1 MNDCYMEMEV
11 GEERP
16 SFFSAPSSP
25 PDFFLLGDWLRF
37 LAGMVRSIGCPG
49 SFLVVFLLEGEG
61 LEAFML
67 GLTRVPCLL
76 TGELGSPFWFDSAY
90 LSSSSLPSIS
100 GACSQMP
107 EAMSKMQ
114 RSLSSLVSSRIP
126 PKTNILPPA
135 TTAV

>member
-1 MNDCYMEMEV
+1 MNDCYIEMEV
-11 GEERP
+11 GEDRP
-16 SFFSAPSSP
+16 SFFSPPSSP
-25 PDFFLLGDWLRF
+25 PFFFLLGDWLRF
-37 LAGMVRSIGCPG
+37 LAGMVKSIGCPG

-76 TGELGSPFWFDSAY
+76 TGDVGSPFWFDSAY
-90 LSSSSLPSIS
+90 LSSSSLLSIS
-100 GACSQMP
+100 GACSHLP
-107 EAMSKMQ
+107 LLMSKMH

-126 PKTNILPPA
+126 PKTNILPPT